1 MRAYAQQALRDRSYV
16 CRACLGSGGGL
27 LTAAARGLVVD
38 QHSFLVDRFRLAAV
52 AGVCPAEKR
61 LPLREKSGRRC
72 VSVGLF
78 DQ

>member
-1 MRAYAQQALRDRSYV
+1 M
-16 CRACLGSGGGL
+16 
-27 LTAAARGLVVD
+27 TAAARGLVVD